1 MSTEKE
7 LLAKLA
13 LLDYKQNTLTP
24 GSGIAINNVNDT
36 ISGVTITPN
45 LQTGT
50 KVADIG
56 FNGVTTDLYVPNPQ
70 VREMTQAQY
79 DALDFNTKHNNTAY
93 FITDVPNIKIWI
105 GTATEYQQLTLAEKM
120 KDDVLYC
127 IRSEEDEDIQPVEPE
142 EEEEP

>member
-24 GSGIAINNVNDT
+24 GSGIAINNVTDT
-36 ISGVTITPN
+36 ISGVTVTPN
-45 LQTGT
+45 FQTGT

-79 DALDFNTKHNNTAY
+79 NALDYNAKHNNTAY
-93 FITDVPNIKIWI
+93 FITDIPDIKIWI
-105 GTATEYQQLTLAEKM
+105 GTAAQYQALTLAEKM
-120 KDDVLYC
+120 KDDILYC
-127 IRSEEDEDIQPVEPE
+127 IRSEEDEDLEPE